1 MTGVCELPDRFDKKI
16 IEAKA
21 LEERLIA
28 ENRHLD
34 AQIIGRL
41 RKAARATHNT
51 LKLVHQDNM
60 QLAERIKELEAAS
73 SDPCEESR

>member
-1 MTGVCELPDRFDKKI
+1 MPDRFDKKI

-28 ENRHLD
+28 DGRHLD
-34 AQIIGRL
+34 AQIVGRL

-51 LKLVHQDNM
+51 LRLVHQDNM
-60 QLAERIKELEAAS
+60 ELTVRIKELEATSLAS
-73 SDPCEESR
+73 HKEPG